1 MTIAVLYID
10 DEMYHLEIAK
20 TFLERSGE
28 CEVDTASSGKEA
40 LEKMKGKVYDAV
52 VSDYMMPDM
61 DGISLLKT
69 VRKRHGLIPFII
81 YTGKGKEDV
90 VIEALNNGADYY
102 LRKGDSPT
110 AVFTELERRIRE
122 AVQSRWAE

>member
-52 VSDYMMPDM
+52 VSDYVAALGSCKCGNIQGIDVGQRLGRHIDDLVVAG
-61 DGISLLKT
+61 DG
-69 VRKRHGLIPFII
+69 V
-81 YTGKGKEDV
+81 D
-90 VIEALNNGADYY
+90 
-102 LRKGDSPT
+102 
-110 AVFTELERRIRE
+110 
-122 AVQSRWAE
+122 